1 MAKKRRP
8 VLVTPALLQTS
19 DVGCYSTRRILQ
31 YPEDTVFEAYKV
43 SRSDG
48 RSPNHPEARPILICK
63 RGAELVVEDANTQA
77 SQDCGRGV
85 NVATF
90 GWCYRSYCSYLNYC
104 TYLRSVGKRP
114 YKCWLVR
121 FTGKDIAAIP
131 NLSGVGKFRLFR
143 GYVVRRVKLDK
154 YEKETNQCGS
164 TNTNKRTTATK
175 RATRRSR

>member
-1 MAKKRRP
+1 MAKKRKP

-48 RSPNHPEARPILICK
+48 RSPIDWWRRPRIICK
-63 RGAELVVEDANTQA
+63 RGAKLVVKDANTQP
-77 SQDCGRGV
+77 SQDCERGV

-90 GWCYRSYCSYLNYC
+90 NWCYRH
-104 TYLRSVGKRP
+104 YLRFPGERP
-114 YKCWLVR
+114 QYKCWLVR

-131 NLSGVGKFRLFR
+131 KWDLGKFRLFR
-143 GYVVRRVKLDK
+143 GHVVRRVKLDK
-154 YEKETNQCGS
+154 YGKETKQCGS

-175 RATRRSR
+175 RATRRGR

>member
-1 MAKKRRP
+1 MAKKRKP

-48 RSPNHPEARPILICK
+48 RSPIYPWRRPIIICK
-63 RGAELVVEDANTQA
+63 RGAKLVVKDANTRP
-77 SQDCGRGV
+77 SQDCERGV

-90 GWCYRSYCSYLNYC
+90 DWCYR
-104 TYLRSVGKRP
+104 TYLRYGHPSVGGPP

-121 FTGKDIAAIP
+121 FTGKDIAASP
-131 NLSGVGKFRLFR
+131 NLDEGKFRLFR
-143 GYVVRRVKLDK
+143 GHVVRRVKLNK
-154 YEKETNQCGS
+154 YGKETKQCGS

-175 RATRRSR
+175 RATRRGR

>member
-1 MAKKRRP
+1 MAKKRKP
-8 VLVTPALLQTS
+8 VLVTPTLLHTS

-48 RSPNHPEARPILICK
+48 RSPIYLKIHPTLICK
-63 RGAELVVEDANTQA
+63 RGAKLVVKDANTRP
-77 SQDCGRGV
+77 SRRCDRGV

-90 GWCYRSYCSYLNYC
+90 DWCYH
-104 TYLRSVGKRP
+104 TYLFTHGGF
-114 YKCWLVR
+114 KCWLVR

-131 NLSGVGKFRLFR
+131 DLCGGKFRLFR
-143 GYVVRRVKLDK
+143 GHVVRRVKLNK
-154 YEKETNQCGS
+154 YGKETKQCGS

>member
-1 MAKKRRP
+1 MAKKRKP
-8 VLVTPALLQTS
+8 VLVTPTLLHTS

-48 RSPNHPEARPILICK
+48 RSPMYPKVHPIIICK
-63 RGAELVVEDANTQA
+63 RGAKLVVEDANTRV

-90 GWCYRSYCSYLNYC
+90 NWCYRH
-104 TYLRSVGKRP
+104 YLRFPGERP
-114 YKCWLVR
+114 QYKCWLVR

-131 NLSGVGKFRLFR
+131 KWDLGKFRLFR
-143 GYVVRRVKLDK
+143 GHVVRRVKLDK
-154 YEKETNQCGS
+154 YGKETKQCGS

>member
-1 MAKKRRP
+1 MAKKRKP

-19 DVGCYSTRRILQ
+19 GVGCYSTRRILQ

-48 RSPNHPEARPILICK
+48 RSPIYLKIHPTLICK
-63 RGAELVVEDANTQA
+63 RGAKLVVKDANTRA

-90 GWCYRSYCSYLNYC
+90 NWCYH
-104 TYLRSVGKRP
+104 TYLRFGERQF
-114 YKCWLVR
+114 KCWLVR
-121 FTGKDIAAIP
+121 FTDKDIAAIP
-131 NLSGVGKFRLFR
+131 NLDAGKFRLFR
-143 GYVVRRVKLDK
+143 GHVVRRVKLNK
-154 YEKETNQCGS
+154 YGKETKQCGS

>member
-1 MAKKRRP
+1 MAKKRKP

-48 RSPNHPEARPILICK
+48 RSPMYPKVHPIIICK
-63 RGAELVVEDANTQA
+63 RGAKLVVKDANTRP
-77 SQDCGRGV
+77 SRDCERGV

-90 GWCYRSYCSYLNYC
+90 DWCYN
-104 TYLRSVGKRP
+104 TYLRFPGERQ

-121 FTGKDIAAIP
+121 FTGKDIAALP
-131 NLSGVGKFRLFR
+131 NLDVDKFRLFR
-143 GYVVRRVKLDK
+143 GHVVRRVKLNK
-154 YEKETNQCGS
+154 YGKETKQCGS

>member
-48 RSPNHPEARPILICK
+48 RSLIYPDARPILICK
-63 RGAELVVEDANTQA
+63 RGAKLVVEDANTRA
-77 SQDCGRGV
+77 SRDCGRGV

-90 GWCYRSYCSYLNYC
+90 DWCYR
-104 TYLRSVGKRP
+104 TYLRFPGERE

-131 NLSGVGKFRLFR
+131 TFDRGKFRLFR
-143 GYVVRRVKLDK
+143 GHVVRRVKLNK
-154 YEKETNQCGS
+154 YGKETKQCGS

>member
-1 MAKKRRP
+1 MAKKRKP
-8 VLVTPALLQTS
+8 VLVTPALLHTS

-48 RSPNHPEARPILICK
+48 RSPIYLKIHPTLICK
-63 RGAELVVEDANTQA
+63 RGAKLVVKDANTRA

-85 NVATF
+85 NVATLD
-90 GWCYRSYCSYLNYC
+90 WCYR
-104 TYLRSVGKRP
+104 TYLSYKHLRVGGRQF
-114 YKCWLVR
+114 KCWLVR

-131 NLSGVGKFRLFR
+131 NLGQGKFRLFR
-143 GYVVRRVKLDK
+143 GHVVRRVKLNK
-154 YEKETNQCGS
+154 YGKETKQCGS

>member
-1 MAKKRRP
+1 MAKKRKP

-43 SRSDG
+43 STSDG
-48 RSPNHPEARPILICK
+48 RSPIYPWRRPIIICK
-63 RGAELVVEDANTQA
+63 RGAKLVVKDANTRP

-90 GWCYRSYCSYLNYC
+90 DWCYR
-104 TYLRSVGKRP
+104 TYLRFGERQ

-131 NLSGVGKFRLFR
+131 KWDLGKFRLFR
-143 GYVVRRVKLDK
+143 GHVVRRVKLDK
-154 YEKETNQCGS
+154 YGKETKQCGS

>member
-1 MAKKRRP
+1 MAKKRKP
-8 VLVTPALLQTS
+8 VLVTTALLHWTRN
-19 DVGCYSTRRILQ
+19 VGCYSTRRILQ

-43 SRSDG
+43 SGYDG
-48 RSPNHPEARPILICK
+48 RSPIYSKIRPILICK
-63 RGAELVVEDANTQA
+63 RGAKLVVKDANTRP
-77 SQDCGRGV
+77 SRDCARGV

-90 GWCYRSYCSYLNYC
+90 DWSYH
-104 TYLRSVGKRP
+104 TYLRFTSVGERQ

-131 NLSGVGKFRLFR
+131 NLDVYKFRLFR

>member
-19 DVGCYSTRRILQ
+19 KRGCYSTRRILQ

-43 SRSDG
+43 STSDG
-48 RSPNHPEARPILICK
+48 RSPVYPWRRHIK
-63 RGAELVVEDANTQA
+63 RGAKLVVKDANTRP
-77 SQDCGRGV
+77 SRDCERGV

-90 GWCYRSYCSYLNYC
+90 DWCYH
-104 TYLRSVGKRP
+104 TYLRFGERQF
-114 YKCWLVR
+114 KCWLVR
-121 FTGKDIAAIP
+121 FTDKDIAAIP
-131 NLSGVGKFRLFR
+131 SLDVDKFRLFR
-143 GYVVRRVKLDK
+143 GHVVRRVKLNK
-154 YEKETNQCGS
+154 YGKETKQCGS

>member
-1 MAKKRRP
+1 MAKKRKP
-8 VLVTPALLQTS
+8 VLVTTALLHWTRN
-19 DVGCYSTRRILQ
+19 VGCYSTRRILQ

-43 SRSDG
+43 SGYDG
-48 RSPNHPEARPILICK
+48 RSPIYSKIRPILICK
-63 RGAELVVEDANTQA
+63 RGAKLVVKDANTRSSLA
-77 SQDCGRGV
+77 CARGV

-90 GWCYRSYCSYLNYC
+90 DWCYR
-104 TYLRSVGKRP
+104 TYLRYNHPDFGKRR

-131 NLSGVGKFRLFR
+131 TLSGKFRLFR
-143 GYVVRRVKLDK
+143 GHVVRRVKLNK
-154 YEKETNQCGS
+154 YGKRTKQCGS

>member
-1 MAKKRRP
+1 MAKKRKP

-48 RSPNHPEARPILICK
+48 RSPMYPKVHPIIICK
-63 RGAELVVEDANTQA
+63 RGAKLGVEDANTRV

-90 GWCYRSYCSYLNYC
+90 NWCYH
-104 TYLRSVGKRP
+104 TYLHFTSVGEQQF
-114 YKCWLVR
+114 KCWLVR

-131 NLSGVGKFRLFR
+131 KWDLGKFRLFR
-143 GYVVRRVKLDK
+143 GHVVRRVKLDK
-154 YEKETNQCGS
+154 YGKETKQCGS